1 MFYSRKQSLPTSQP
15 SSVDILEN
23 IFSKNIIWVSLMRC
37 QPDFQILY
45 VICWLCDILSR
56 YMWCLFQLILWHL
69 PICFSGS
76 TLLDSPETKCTAG
89 DMWRK
94 EEMWRKVF
102 PQKAKIYFTVEKSF
116 PSKEKYISQWRKF
129 VSKGKNI
136 SRNQVPSL
144 PRLLPRLFKAFEVE
158 VLCVY

>member
-1 MFYSRKQSLPTSQP
+1 
-15 SSVDILEN
+15 
-23 IFSKNIIWVSLMRC
+23 
-37 QPDFQILY
+37 
-45 VICWLCDILSR
+45 
-56 YMWCLFQLILWHL
+56 
-69 PICFSGS
+69 
-76 TLLDSPETKCTAG
+76 
-89 DMWRK
+89 
-94 EEMWRKVF
+94 MWRKVF

-158 VLCVY
+158 VLCVYQPTFLSSTLLTFLELLKASNRHVFLIRTLGASNWNFSSHLLDETRFTVEVGGKGQRTMILVENFDQLNLHEMSGILSAVFN